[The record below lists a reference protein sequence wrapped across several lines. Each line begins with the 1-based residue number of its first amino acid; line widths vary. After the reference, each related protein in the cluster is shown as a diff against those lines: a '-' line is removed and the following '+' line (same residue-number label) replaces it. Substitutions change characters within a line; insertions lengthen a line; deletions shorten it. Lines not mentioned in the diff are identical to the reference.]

1 MTRGLATSV
10 ENVLKDEVELAS
22 DANSKNIDLRLV
34 GGIAVYLHCMKH
46 ESDISGL
53 YKSTGR
59 IAQDGSFGGDI
70 DLVAYSSQRKYIVP
84 FFEKEKRLV
93 PDLRFNTMFG
103 FKRLIYQKPG
113 VYEID
118 LFFDK
123 LQYSHDI
130 SFGNKP
136 EQGRLGLDF
145 PTLNLTDLFLSK
157 LQIHKITRKDQLDIG
172 LMLLHHDL
180 SGSDSP
186 EHINSTRIAETLAS
200 DWGFWY
206 DAMANLKQA
215 SATANSLVAEQKL
228 TPQQGQTIESHTNEL
243 ITSIDNTSK
252 SSQWEKRAKTG
263 TSKPW
268 YRDVEEVVRT

>member
-10 ENVLKDEVELAS
+10 DNILHDAVELAS
-22 DANSKNIDLRLV
+22 DANSKKIDLRLV

-46 ESDISGL
+46 EPDISGL

-70 DLVAYSSQRKYIVP
+70 DLVAYSSQRKHIVP

-130 SFGNKP
+130 TFGSKP

-145 PTLNLTDLFLSK
+145 PTLNLTDLLLSK
-157 LQIHKITRKDQLDIG
+157 LQIHNITKKDQLDIG
-172 LMLLHHDL
+172 LTLLYHGL
-180 SGSDSP
+180 SDSDSR
-186 EHINSTRIAETLAS
+186 EHINATRIAETLGS

-206 DAMANLKQA
+206 DAMANLQQA
-215 SATANSLVAEQKL
+215 SATANSLIAEQKF
-228 TPQQGQTIESHTNEL
+228 TSQQGQTIASRASNL
-243 ITSIDNTSK
+243 IRAVENTPK
-252 SSQWEKRAKTG
+252 SVQWEKRAKTG